1 MGEFRVVPNIEFS
14 DAYEQAKADAL
25 KARESIRKLT
35 EDQCCQ
41 LVNELFIKF
50 LLKHLCACMAAYKL
64 FIYNNLV
71 N

>member
-14 DAYEQAKADAL
+14 DAYEQAKAYAL

-41 LVNELFIKF
+41 LVNELFNADVAA
-50 LLKHLCACMAAYKL
+50 LLCQIVRRKM
-64 FIYNNLV
+64 
-71 N
+71 